1 MTRSQYCGTT
11 RLAVSFERTWRALD
25 ADPSGP
31 RTLGIALAGLL
42 LAGWVSWFLGGQV
55 KVYEVSRKTGL
66 EAAAAAHPV
75 ATRIAGRI
83 VNARLDLGRRVEA
96 GEVLVELDAEAERLA
111 LTQSEARLASLQ
123 AQVAALRPEIEARDA
138 ALAAYRRAKTLL
150 LTESRANAQE
160 AMAQTQ
166 FAESQVATRQALAGR
181 QFITR
186 ELVQEAEAKAE
197 AGQASVRARDANT
210 ARLEQEAE
218 VAIGDRRAAI
228 AELERKQSEL
238 EGLVRAEEA
247 EGRGIRQRIDLH
259 AIRAPMTGRLGRVE
273 PLPRGAIV
281 QAGQT
286 VGTVVPAGAAH
297 AVAWFGSPAVGRIR
311 PGQRARLRLDGFPWI
326 QYGTVAAKVD
336 SVGSD
341 PLGDQVRVEL
351 ALEADSAPGI
361 PLGHGL
367 TGVTEIEVE
376 RISPAR
382 LILRAVGRG
391 LTTRHGAPAGSG
403 GSGAARPDAP

>member
-1 MTRSQYCGTT
+1 M
-11 RLAVSFERTWRALD
+11 AVSFERTWRALA

-31 RTLGIALAGLL
+31 WTLGIALVGLL
-42 LAGWVSWFLGGQV
+42 LAGWASWFLGGQV

-75 ATRIAGRI
+75 ATRTAGRI
-83 VNARLDLGRRVEA
+83 VNARLDLGRRVET
-96 GEVLVELDAEAERLA
+96 GEVLVELDAQAERLA
-111 LTQSEARLASLQ
+111 LAQSEARLASLQ
-123 AQVAALRPEIEARDA
+123 AQVADLRPEIAARDA
-138 ALAAYRRAKTLL
+138 ALAAYRNAKTLL
-150 LTESRANAQE
+150 LAESRANAQE
-160 AMAQTQ
+160 AMAQTR
-166 FAESQVATRQALAGR
+166 FAESQAATRHALAGR
-181 QFITR
+181 QFVTR

-218 VAIGDRRAAI
+218 VAIGDRQAVI
-228 AELERKQSEL
+228 AELQRKQAAL

-247 EGRGIRQRIDLH
+247 AGRGIRQRIDLH
-259 AIRAPMTGRLGRVE
+259 AIRAPIAGRLGRVE
-273 PLPRGAIV
+273 PLPRGAV
-281 QAGQT
+281 VSAGQT
-286 VGTVVPAGAAH
+286 FGTVVPAGAVH

-311 PGQRARLRLDGFPWI
+311 PGQRARLRLDGFPWT
-326 QYGTVAAKVD
+326 QYGTVTAKVD

-351 ALEADSAPGI
+351 ALEPDSAPGI

-382 LILRAVGRG
+382 LVLRAAGRR
-391 LTTRHGAPAGSG
+391 LTTRRG
-403 GSGAARPDAP
+403 GSAAARPDAP